1 MRPVSTLAAAALAA
15 AALVGVPAAAQG
27 IAQETAC
34 VARAQEAQV
43 RRMLATIP
51 TSADEAIQMRRAI
64 DRADGCPRAALKAEK
79 HGRVALEARG
89 LMAEALLQ
97 RYHDPMPEA
106 PPAAATASL
115 PRWAGMTDA
124 QADMA
129 GAVPNAVRAQAFA
142 GCLIRQDWAGV
153 RAALQTRPGTPEE
166 RAALMAMQP
175 GFELCRRP
183 GDEFAMR
190 PVLLRANLAEETLAA
205 LDAAKPATAAAR

>member
-1 MRPVSTLAAAALAA
+1 MRPVLALAALALAA
-15 AALVGVPAAAQG
+15 AAAAPAAAQNL
-27 IAQETAC
+27 AQEAAC
-34 VARAQEAQV
+34 VARAQEGQV

-51 TSADEAIQMRRAI
+51 TSADEAKEMHRAI
-64 DRADGCPRAALKAEK
+64 ARADGCERTALKTET
-79 HGRVALEARG
+79 HGRVPLEARG

-97 RYHDPMPEA
+97 RYHDPLPEA
-106 PPAAATASL
+106 APTPATAAL
-115 PRWAGMTDA
+115 PRWAGMTDM

-153 RAALQTRPGTPEE
+153 RAALLTRPGSPEE

-183 GDEFAMR
+183 GDDFAMR
-190 PVLLRANLAEETLAA
+190 PVLLRANLAEEMLAA
-205 LDAAKPATAAAR
+205 LDAAARRQTAQR

>member
-1 MRPVSTLAAAALAA
+1 MRRLASLAAVALAA
-15 AALVGVPAAAQG
+15 AVAAPAAAQDL
-27 IAQETAC
+27 AQEAAC
-34 VARAQEAQV
+34 VARAQEGQV

-51 TSADEAIQMRRAI
+51 TSADEAIEMRRAI
-64 DRADGCPRAALKAEK
+64 ARADGCERTALKAET
-79 HGRVALEARG
+79 HGRVPLEARG

-97 RYHDPMPEA
+97 RYHDPLPEA
-106 PPAAATASL
+106 APAPATATL
-115 PRWAGMTDA
+115 PRWAGMTDT

-153 RAALQTRPGTPEE
+153 RAALLTRPGSPEE

-183 GDEFAMR
+183 GDDFAMR
-190 PVLLRANLAEETLAA
+190 PVLLRANLAEEMLAA
-205 LDAAKPATAAAR
+205 LDAAARRRTAQR